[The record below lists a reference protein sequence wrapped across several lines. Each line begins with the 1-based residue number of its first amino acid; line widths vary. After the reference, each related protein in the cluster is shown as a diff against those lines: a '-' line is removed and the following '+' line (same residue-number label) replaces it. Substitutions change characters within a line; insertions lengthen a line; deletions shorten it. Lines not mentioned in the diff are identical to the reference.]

1 MTIKYIE
8 REDIDIQKYDAC
20 IDNSKQSILYAY
32 SWYLDIVCDD
42 WNCLVLDDYLA
53 VMPIPWKEKYF
64 IKYVYPP
71 LWLLQLG
78 IFSLNECAYE
88 IEFKRELEYRFK
100 FIELRLNSKNKLNKT
115 DSFSLKNFQTISL
128 QSSYKEIKKSFQS
141 DRKKDLKKAA
151 KAKLTILWNDSP
163 QNLISLF
170 KNNVGKRTP
179 NIIDKDYE
187 NLQRLIDFSIYKG
200 FADVLSVYDEKN
212 QLVASAF
219 FIKYQKEVTIVC
231 SSTDFSNRKNGAN
244 TFLISAAIEKY
255 HSEFDTFNFGGSSI
269 PSIAKYFLSF
279 GATSSQYPFLKV
291 NKLPFFLRLLKA

>member
-1 MTIKYIE
+1 MPIKYLQ
-8 REDIDIQKYDAC
+8 RKDIDISKYNAC
-20 IDNSKQSILYAY
+20 LDNSKESLLYGY
-32 SWYLDIVCDD
+32 SWYLDIVCDQWD
-42 WNCLVLDDYLA
+42 CLVLDDYVA
-53 VMPIPWKEKYF
+53 VMPIPSRKKYF

-71 LWLLQLG
+71 LWTLQLG
-78 IFSLNECAYE
+78 VFSLKENVEQ
-88 IEFKRELEYRFK
+88 EFINTLKERNK
-100 FIELRLNSKNKLNKT
+100 FIELQLNSKNKLERA
-115 DSFSLKNFQTISL
+115 DLFFLKEFQSISL

-279 GATSSQYPFLKV
+279 GAKTIQYPFLKV

>member
-8 REDIDIQKYDAC
+8 RVDIDIQKYDAC
-20 IDNSKQSILYAY
+20 IDSSKQSVLFAY
-32 SWYLDIVCDD
+32 SWYLDIVSDQWD
-42 WNCLVLDDYLA
+42 CLVLDDYVA
-53 VMPIPWKEKYF
+53 VMPIPSRKKYF

-71 LWLLQLG
+71 LWTLQLG
-78 IFSLNECAYE
+78 VFSLKENVEQ
-88 IEFKRELEYRFK
+88 EFINTLKERNK
-100 FIELRLNSKNKLNKT
+100 FIELQLNSKNKLERA
-115 DSFSLKNFQTISL
+115 DLFFLKEFQSISL

-200 FADVLSVYDEKN
+200 VADVLSVYDEKN

-279 GATSSQYPFLKV
+279 GAKTIQYPFLKV